1 MIYTVRTTV
10 GQERILADL
19 LAVKQR
25 KDNLQ
30 VYSIF
35 VIDEMRGYLFVEAP
49 NEVEVK
55 KLVYGMPHIKGLVK
69 KPVEFEEMKHFFEE
83 KPLVSSIAKGD
94 LVEVVSGPFKGE
106 KAKVI
111 RIDESKDKITVELV
125 EAAVPIPITLDA
137 AAVRVIRRSEEGEE
151 NA

>member
-19 LAVKQR
+19 LRVKQK
-25 KDNLQ
+25 KDDLQ
-30 VYSIF
+30 IYSIS
-35 VIDEMRGYLFVEAP
+35 VIDEMRGYIFVESP
-49 NEVEVK
+49 NEIEVR

-69 KPVEFEEMKHFFEE
+69 KPVELEEIKHFFEE
-83 KPLVSSIAKGD
+83 KSLVSSINKGD

-106 KAKVI
+106 KAKIV
-111 RIDESKDKITVELV
+111 RIDDAKDKITVELV

-137 AAVRVIRRSEEGEE
+137 AAVRVIRKAEEEE
-151 NA
+151 

>member
-19 LAVKQR
+19 LRVKQK
-25 KDNLQ
+25 KDNLP

-35 VIDEMRGYLFVEAP
+35 VIDEMRGYIFVEAP
-49 NEVEVK
+49 NEIEVR

-69 KPVEFEEMKHFFEE
+69 KPVNLDEIKHFFEE
-83 KPLVSSIAKGD
+83 KSLVASINKGD
-94 LVEVVSGPFKGE
+94 IVEVVSGPFKGE
-106 KAKVI
+106 KAKIV
-111 RIDESKDKITVELV
+111 RIDDAKDKITVELV

-137 AAVRVIRRSEEGEE
+137 AAVRVIRKVEEEGE
-151 NA
+151 